1 VHNFDHGTYLGEWNA
16 GNRHPIVT
24 KHYENADVFTAD
36 SYAAIR
42 GGLVLNMLR
51 KHLGET
57 TWWKAIRRYLRSN
70 AHKTVVT
77 DDLRRAIEETTGE
90 PLGWFFDQ
98 WLYKMGHPV
107 FEITKNYSD
116 GKLALTVRQT
126 QKTDPNPK
134 FPQVEFF
141 QGKVEIEIDGRIEQ
155 VNAGLKLRQV
165 SNSDSITDLR

>member
-1 VHNFDHGTYLGEWNA
+1 MFGSIRASLTNCLYNEDKNGRDEWLLWVHNFDHGSYLGEWNA

-24 KHYENADVFTAD
+24 KHYENTDVFTSD

-51 KHLGET
+51 KHLGEA

-90 PLGWFFDQ
+90 PIGWFFDQ

-107 FEITKNYSD
+107 FGNHE
-116 GKLALTVRQT
+116 KLL
-126 QKTDPNPK
+126 
-134 FPQVEFF
+134 
-141 QGKVEIEIDGRIEQ
+141 
-155 VNAGLKLRQV
+155 
-165 SNSDSITDLR
+165 